1 MTDLYASIAD
11 ARAEVIGAA
20 RYLVESAQ
28 DGDAALG
35 MSVLAIKLERLDG
48 LRAIAKEYEAGLD
61 AIATRPEGS

>member
-1 MTDLYASIAD
+1 MTDIYASIAD

-35 MSVLAIKLERLDG
+35 MSILAIKLERLDG
-48 LRAIAKEYEAGLD
+48 LRAIEAEYRAGLD
-61 AIATRPEGS
+61 EIATRLEGS